1 LGDIW
6 SLDIDNASQHSHRP
20 CGIPS
25 FFVQSTPKPT
35 PCYLHGTMHLFAQWT
50 TRSLS
55 QPLTQDSRLSLRV
68 SSHLIRCFSSH
79 HPLLAY
85 RDLSPEE
92 KEVRRKYSREYAA
105 KRRRE
110 SEASLI
116 EAKNEYDR
124 TYSVR
129 EYQNEEIKGRRRF
142 RNWVYQ
148 SHVPLW
154 SRRGS

>member
-1 LGDIW
+1 MDHTKFIAA
-6 SLDIDNASQHSHRP
+6 IDARLTPFSK
-20 CGIPS
+20 GIIS
-25 FFVQSTPKPT
+25 FDP
-35 PCYLHGTMHLFAQWT
+35 M
-50 TRSLS
+50 
-55 QPLTQDSRLSLRV
+55 
-68 SSHLIRCFSSH
+68 
-79 HPLLAY
+79 LAY

-124 TYSVR
+124 NYSVL

>member
-1 LGDIW
+1 
-6 SLDIDNASQHSHRP
+6 
-20 CGIPS
+20 
-25 FFVQSTPKPT
+25 
-35 PCYLHGTMHLFAQWT
+35 MHLFAQWT

-55 QPLTQDSRLSLRV
+55 QPLTQDSRLSLRI
-68 SSHLIRCFSSH
+68 SSHLIRGFSSSY
-79 HPLLAY
+79 HPLLEY